1 MKYSDVFV
9 EPAITALRRRCLD
22 EGSEGGRCASVSL
35 FSAVITYTR
44 QLRHRAPCF
53 DVTGSLVVLRAA
65 AWSAVIPLS
74 ERRLKRLKQ
83 KWNKTSVCPINGKH
97 QCRLHTG
104 FENTHDNRAE
114 LYALLNNMRATL
126 VATVFKMKM
135 EKDKKSNCLIKPT
148 NFSYK
153 Y

>member
-22 EGSEGGRCASVSL
+22 EGSEGGRCAFVSP

-97 QCRLHTG
+97 QSRLHTG
-104 FENTHDNRAE
+104 FENTHDNSAE
-114 LYALLNNMRATL
+114 PYTYNYMCATL
-126 VATVFKMKM
+126 VPTVLCKI
-135 EKDKKSNCLIKPT
+135 KKWNCLIKST
-148 NFSYK
+148 NFA
-153 Y
+153 